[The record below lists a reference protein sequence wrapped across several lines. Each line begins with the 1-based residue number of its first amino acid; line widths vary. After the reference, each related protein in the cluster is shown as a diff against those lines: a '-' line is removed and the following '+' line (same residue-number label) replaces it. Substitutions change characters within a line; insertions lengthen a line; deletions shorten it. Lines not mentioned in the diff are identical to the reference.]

1 MNYAWMQLLKF
12 EYNYNITGKYL
23 QSNKLI
29 YVRNLDM
36 LTMGNIRNIF
46 FHQIQIS
53 QARVLEYINDDAFLL
68 LVHYLFIS
76 IDCNAQALAYKVLQT
91 KYSS

>member
-29 YVRNLDM
+29 YV
-36 LTMGNIRNIF
+36 
-46 FHQIQIS
+46 
-53 QARVLEYINDDAFLL
+53 
-68 LVHYLFIS
+68 
-76 IDCNAQALAYKVLQT
+76 
-91 KYSS
+91 

>member
-1 MNYAWMQLLKF
+1 MF
-12 EYNYNITGKYL
+12 EAVARL
-23 QSNKLI
+23 HLA
-29 YVRNLDM
+29 M

-53 QARVLEYINDDAFLL
+53 QAKVSEYINDDAFLL